1 MFALLAKLN
10 HAAAG
15 ERKPAKAIISGVHAR
30 AKVFALQVKPNQDH
44 AAAAASKSEPAK
56 AIYNGAH
63 GVFAAQDA
71 LQVQLNAQETDTNL
85 ALPRAHGKIS
95 AQMQIQIQKTC
106 NAEILNVTM
115 PQIST
120 TQQKLQLKQT
130 AQTAW
135 TMTATGK

>member
-63 GVFAAQDA
+63 GASAAQGA
-71 LQVQLNAQETDTNL
+71 LQAQPNAQEADTSL
-85 ALPRAHGKIS
+85 ALPRANGRIS
-95 AQMQIQIQKTC
+95 AQMQIQIQKTS
-106 NAEILNVTM
+106 NAGIPNATM
-115 PQIST
+115 PQISM
-120 TQQKLQLKQT
+120 TQQKLQLKQI